1 MKIRYVT
8 AMLLAAML
16 LTLCGCSGEAV
27 SLTKLPDPALSVE
40 SFFEHLE
47 KEEYAEADELVY
59 NYVTLGMTGS
69 ERIEDP
75 LMQVFYRELN
85 SQREFEIVMEPQ
97 VKGKTAVMTVKVKS
111 LDLREVY
118 DPLIVNV
125 KDTIRHMQYEG
136 EKVDTEEA
144 ILAVAS
150 EELGRLLA
158 ENESMTTTGIFAVE
172 LIYSKGNWRLIISDE
187 LYSALIGYAV

>member
-1 MKIRYVT
+1 MI
-8 AMLLAAML
+8 LLSAVL
-16 LTLCGCSGEAV
+16 LMLCGCTGEAI
-27 SLTKLPDPALSVE
+27 SLTELPDPTLSVE

-47 KEEYAEADELVY
+47 NEEYAEADELVY

-85 SQREFEIVMEPQ
+85 AQREYEIVMYPQ
-97 VKGKTAVMTVKVKS
+97 INGKTAVMTVKVRS
-111 LDLREVY
+111 LDLRKVY
-118 DPLIVNV
+118 DPLAVNV
-125 KDTIRHMQYEG
+125 KDTIRHMQYVG

-144 ILAVAS
+144 ILAVTS
-150 EELGRLLA
+150 DELGKLLTD
-158 ENESMTTTGIFAVE
+158 NEEMTTTGIFAVE
-172 LIYSKGNWRLIISDE
+172 LIYSKGEWRMVISDE